1 MTATST
7 QRIAGI
13 VIPDTPLVR
22 EITEYIRDTEDELLF
37 NHSRRVFLFG
47 ALQGHR
53 RGLQPDPELLYAGAM
68 FHDIGLTEGYR
79 TSMLRFEVDG
89 ANAARDFFLERGVD
103 EADAR
108 KVWLSIALH
117 TTPGVPE
124 FMEPEIAL
132 VTAGVET
139 DVLGIDRDDLSVEAI
154 QSVTAAHP
162 RPDFKNRILRAFTDG
177 MKHRPRSTFGT
188 SMPMCCNTSTIRSSG
203 PPLLLVHGSTG
214 TRARWSSVRAPLAQ
228 GYTVHAMDRRAEDS
242 APPRP
247 DRTACGAK
255 PRTSRRLPKPSAA
268 TSTWSH
274 IPTGHWR
281 SWKLL

>member
-1 MTATST
+1 MTTAST
-7 QRIAGI
+7 QHVAGI
-13 VIPDTPLVR
+13 AIPDTPLVR

-68 FHDIGLTEGYR
+68 FHDIGLTADYR

-89 ANAARDFFLERGVD
+89 ANAAQDFLLERGVD
-103 EADAR
+103 EAAAR

-124 FMEPEIAL
+124 FLEPEIAL

-139 DVLGIDRDDLSVEAI
+139 DVLGTGRDDLSAEAI
-154 QSVTAAHP
+154 EAVTAAHP

-188 SMPMCCNTSTIRSSG
+188 VNADVLQHFDDSFVRDDFVEIIRSNS
-203 PPLLLVHGSTG
+203 
-214 TRARWSSVRAPLAQ
+214 W
-228 GYTVHAMDRRAEDS
+228 
-242 APPRP
+242 P
-247 DRTACGAK
+247 D
-255 PRTSRRLPKPSAA
+255 
-268 TSTWSH
+268 
-274 IPTGHWR
+274 
-281 SWKLL
+281 